1 MRKFIVFF
9 ILFLLIC
16 GVANAQ
22 TWYSWRYRTHAT
34 DCTALTDGKVTD
46 LCFEV
51 DSATFYKCVPD
62 AGDCSGTE
70 WKAVEDVVDTN
81 TTYSSSDFNHDDLT
95 GFVSNEHIDWTSD
108 QGATNIHAGNYTDTN
123 TTYSASG
130 TLLDLS
136 STTFSVK
143 AGTLTDTKGCKFT
156 TASGLVC
163 DQDYLTSVAS
173 DSTWTGHNS
182 YPSACSAGQYVSAV
196 GDTLTCGT
204 PTDTNTNASTICA
217 GTTTYLDGEG
227 NCDDISGV
235 YAPLVSPSFTTPT
248 LGVAAATSINK
259 VAITAPATSATLT
272 IANGKTLTATN
283 TVNLNTMTDG
293 KWCKY
298 TATGTLL
305 DCNVDP
311 VVDTNTTYTA
321 GDGLTLTGTDID
333 FDGGASPAGE
343 LGGTWASPT
352 IDDSLAVTSWTL
364 TTPTITSGVT
374 FTDANISPDVAGEL
388 VYDNTVTGLLD
399 GAFAWYDGDAVR
411 YLVDLATLPAD
422 DDYVVAYDADN
433 DGFYMKVDATG
444 AGGVADG
451 DKGDITVS
459 SDGAVWAIDADTVAD
474 SEINWDS
481 VIGIN
486 SANVNWANI
495 ETLAPINS
503 AGVNW
508 ADMTDLASGGAVTW
522 ANLAEGELATGVVV
536 SDDIKDGTI
545 AGADLA
551 TNIAITST
559 GVQDYGG
566 ATSFEIPN
574 GTSPTVDAAGEIAVD
589 TTDDQLVYYGGAKRV
604 IPYERTACAVIE
616 NLAATDDNYAIW
628 MANDAVTITGVGCN
642 CRGTCSTTATFT
654 LEDRGGNAMT
664 ITDTNPTCAT
674 TGAAT
679 FKAVTAGNQL
689 TAGEMLAFDVTN
701 TPTADDEYAL
711 CFTYTVDAQ

>member
-272 IANGKTLTATN
+272 IANGKTLTVTN

-298 TATGTLL
+298 STSGTAL

-311 VVDTNTTYTA
+311 VVDTNTTPSDSTWTTHDSYPAACSA
-321 GDGLTLTGTDID
+321 GEYVSAIGDTLTCSTPTGAAHDAVTLSAFADEFLSLSTQEITLQLTDPNADRLMMWDDDPGD
-333 FDGGASPAGE
+333 FVWLDPASLGGA
-343 LGGTWASPT
+343 TNWAEMP
-352 IDDSLAVTSWTL
+352 
-364 TTPTITSGVT
+364 
-374 FTDANISPDVAGEL
+374 L
-388 VYDNTVTGLLD
+388 V
-399 GAFAWYDGDAVR
+399 
-411 YLVDLATLPAD
+411 
-422 DDYVVAYDADN
+422 
-433 DGFYMKVDATG
+433 M
-444 AGGVADG
+444 
-451 DKGDITVS
+451 
-459 SDGAVWAIDADTVAD
+459 
-474 SEINWDS
+474 SE
-481 VIGIN
+481 G
-486 SANVNWANI
+486 VNWTDLEA
-495 ETLAPINS
+495 LAPINN
-503 AGVNW
+503 AAVNW

-545 AGADLA
+545 AGGDLA